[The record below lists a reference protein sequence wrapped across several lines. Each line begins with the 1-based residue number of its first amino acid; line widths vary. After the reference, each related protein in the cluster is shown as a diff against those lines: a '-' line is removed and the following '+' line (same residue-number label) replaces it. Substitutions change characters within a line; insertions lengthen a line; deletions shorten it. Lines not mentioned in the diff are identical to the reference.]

1 MSILSNF
8 TTESINDVFIVTV
21 ELLQATIEQASE
33 LNKLLLGAIEKGRHK
48 IIIEMKEV
56 EYMDS
61 TFLGALIINL
71 KKVGSSGGKFMLVG
85 LKPSV
90 ETMVNQANLNKIF
103 NIFESREEALN
114 NIQ

>member
-61 TFLGALIINL
+61 TFLGVIINL